1 MIGTNSRLFF
11 GIIYA
16 LFWPYFSEAMTDYKQ
31 EQRDEIEAI
40 ESIYS
45 EEIDIMNDNPHR

>member
-1 MIGTNSRLFF
+1 M
-11 GIIYA
+11 
-16 LFWPYFSEAMTDYKQ
+16 MTDYKQ

-45 EEIDIMNDNPHR
+45 EEIVIISENPHRCEVEANVRS